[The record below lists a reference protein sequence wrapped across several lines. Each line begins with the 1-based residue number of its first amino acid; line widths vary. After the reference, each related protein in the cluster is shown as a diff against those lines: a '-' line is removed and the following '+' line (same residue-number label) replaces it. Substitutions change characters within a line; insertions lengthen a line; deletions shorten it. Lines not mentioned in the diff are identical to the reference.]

1 MSAHFHL
8 ANHNVMTLK
17 KFLSAAFCLLLCA
30 APGYAQ
36 KQGKTVYA
44 FGYATC
50 LGDSAIYLS
59 TIQPLDSAQ
68 LQPKTGFLLHRS
80 AYTAQMQQTLN
91 GKYGKH
97 FTCAIFFSD
106 NQKKI
111 EKEFSKIRHEAEKT
125 DGCTLQ
131 ILPLA
136 DFRFTAI
143 SDPEI
148 ISH

>member
-1 MSAHFHL
+1 
-8 ANHNVMTLK
+8 MTFK
-17 KFLSAAFCLLLCA
+17 KFLSAALCLLLCTA
-30 APGYAQ
+30 AGYAQ
-36 KQGKTVYA
+36 KQEKTVYA

-50 LGDSAIYLS
+50 LGDSAVYLS
-59 TIQPLDSAQ
+59 AIQPLDSAQ

-80 AYTAQMQQTLN
+80 TYAAQMQQALN

-106 NQKKI
+106 NQKTI
-111 EKEFSKIRHEAEKT
+111 VKEFTKIRHEAEKAS
-125 DGCTLQ
+125 DCVLH
-131 ILPLA
+131 ILPLT

-143 SDPEI
+143 ERPEI